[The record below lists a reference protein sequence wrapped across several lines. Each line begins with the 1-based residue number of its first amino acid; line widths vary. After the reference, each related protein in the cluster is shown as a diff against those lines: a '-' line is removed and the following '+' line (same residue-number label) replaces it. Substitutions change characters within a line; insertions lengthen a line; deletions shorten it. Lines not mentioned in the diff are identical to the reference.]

1 MFGAYGAKRYNFKPF
16 SDGLD
21 PDTKS
26 MFDYEDFGRNE
37 NFFGNATYEPP
48 ADATD
53 LKFTR
58 QYVSIQDMQELT
70 RIG

>member
-26 MFDYEDFGRNE
+26 MFDYEDF
-37 NFFGNATYEPP
+37 
-48 ADATD
+48 DATIPSSEM
-53 LKFTR
+53 LLMNHQQMR
-58 QYVSIQDMQELT
+58 QI
-70 RIG
+70 